1 MTLRHLREAKI
12 YEMLAHS
19 GAACR
24 GFGKN
29 TSWSRQLINSCS
41 QYFIYLFI
49 YLMFHKEQLHLLPAQ
64 KKNTHDQQRLA
75 RDEAAGWKADN
86 PNTNEKQI
94 PPESHLKGNRP
105 KVRITHSSPLIS
117 SSPLTSPPIVSG
129 SQLHDVVPVGSDE
142 ARRLI
147 PHFNLK
153 LQ

>member
-19 GAACR
+19 GAACQ

-41 QYFIYLFI
+41 QHFVYLFI
-49 YLMFHKEQLHLLPAQ
+49 YLFNVSQRAASPSPGAKKKQ
-64 KKNTHDQQRLA
+64 KKKNPHDQQRLA

-94 PPESHLKGNRP
+94 PPESHLKGIRP

-117 SSPLTSPPIVSG
+117 SHRRRRSPRRPLSPAHSYTMWCRSALMRPDG
-129 SQLHDVVPVGSDE
+129 
-142 ARRLI
+142 
-147 PHFNLK
+147 
-153 LQ
+153 